1 MKLHYGFLFFD
12 YLFKFILQLTKNNY
26 MKIVRIE
33 NVIYR
38 KDIVKNFPIFYI
50 VRSAKKRM
58 DKDAHAFSYDNI
70 N

>member
-1 MKLHYGFLFFD
+1 
-12 YLFKFILQLTKNNY
+12 

-38 KDIVKNFPIFYI
+38 KDIVKNFPVFYI
-50 VRSAKKRM
+50 VRHAKKTHGQ
-58 DKDAHAFSYDNI
+58 KCPCVFYDNI

>member
-1 MKLHYGFLFFD
+1 
-12 YLFKFILQLTKNNY
+12 

-50 VRSAKKRM
+50 VRSAKKKRM

>member
-1 MKLHYGFLFFD
+1 
-12 YLFKFILQLTKNNY
+12 

-33 NVIYR
+33 NVVYR